1 MRNKI
6 FLSALVFIGSLTLGG
21 CLEDYKV
28 TLHEPAVYKGP
39 ADDFVGKGAQVSALQ
54 ERFNTVQTDR

>member
-1 MRNKI
+1 MRKKL
-6 FLSALVFIGSLTLGG
+6 FLSIVVLFGSLTLAG
-21 CLEDYKV
+21 CLDDYQV

-39 ADDFVGKGAQVSALQ
+39 ADPLIDKGSQVSMLQ